1 MSRSVIIAAG
11 LALLAAAWVASGQL
25 SGIKAENIA
34 RKPPAD
40 LARDDTLPQVR
51 VRRQSAVPYRTAVVL
66 RGRTEALRKVEA
78 RAETHGRVIELAVE
92 RGMVVAEGD
101 VLVRLAPE
109 DRPARLAEAK
119 ALLEQR
125 RIEHQAAEK
134 LSAKGFRADTQLA
147 ASLAELESAQA
158 AVERAQVDLD
168 NTVIRAPFAG
178 FVEDRMV
185 DLGDFLE
192 MGDTVASLVDLDPVL
207 VVGQVSE
214 RDIGRLAVGSPGTA
228 RLMTGERVDGRIR
241 YIARVADPVTRTFR
255 VELEVANPDGGL
267 RDGVT
272 AEVVLPGPSV
282 LAHRVSPAVLSLSTA
297 GTVGVKVVDA
307 DQTVRF
313 VPVQIVEQSED
324 GLWLLGLPDE
334 VTLITVGQDF
344 VSDGQQ
350 VRTVGE
356 STLAP
361 SGPAA
366 GEG

>member
-11 LALLAAAWVASGQL
+11 LALLAAAWVASGEL
-25 SGIKAENIA
+25 SGIKAESIA

-40 LARDDTLPQVR
+40 LSENDTVPQVR
-51 VRRQSAVPYRTAVVL
+51 VRHQSAVPHRTAVVL

-78 RAETHGRVIELAVE
+78 RAETHGRVVELAIE
-92 RGMVVAEGD
+92 RGMAVAEGD
-101 VLVRLAPE
+101 PLVRLAPE
-109 DRPARLAEAK
+109 DRPARLAEAR

-147 ASLAELESAQA
+147 ASLADLESAQA

-178 FVEDRMV
+178 FVEDRLV

-192 MGDTVASLVDLDPVL
+192 MGDAVASLVDLDPIL

-214 RDIGRLAVGSPGTA
+214 RDIGRLTVGGAGTA
-228 RLMTGERVDGRIR
+228 RLMTGETIDGRVR
-241 YIARVADPVTRTFR
+241 HIARVADPVTRTFR
-255 VELEVANPDGGL
+255 VELEVANPEGAL

-282 LAHRVSPAVLSLSTA
+282 MAHRVSPAVLSLSTA
-297 GTVGVKVVDA
+297 GEIGVKIVDA
-307 DQTVRF
+307 DRRVRF
-313 VPVQIVEQSED
+313 LPVRIVEQGAD

-334 VTLITVGQDF
+334 ATLITVGQDF
-344 VSDGQQ
+344 VADGQE
-350 VRTVGE
+350 VRPVDE
-356 STLAP
+356 ATLAA
-361 SGPAA
+361 PAA

>member
-1 MSRSVIIAAG
+1 MKRSYFIAAG

-25 SGIKAENIA
+25 NGIQAENLA

-40 LARDDTLPQVR
+40 LTLGETLPQVR
-51 VRRQSAVPYRTAVVL
+51 VRRQSAEPHQTAVVL

-78 RAETHGRVIELAVE
+78 RAETHGRVVELAVE
-92 RGMVVAEGD
+92 RGMAVAEGD
-101 VLVRLAPE
+101 PLVRLAPE

-125 RIEHQAAEK
+125 RIEHEAAEK
-134 LSAKGFRADTQLA
+134 LSAKGFRAETQLA

-178 FVEDRMV
+178 FVEDRKADV
-185 DLGDFLE
+185 GDFLE
-192 MGDTVASLVDLDPVL
+192 VGDVVAGLVDLDPIL
-207 VVGQVSE
+207 VIAQVSE
-214 RDIGRLAVGSPGTA
+214 RDIGRLEVGGPGIA
-228 RLMTGERVDGRIR
+228 RLMTGERIDGRIR
-241 YIARVADPVTRTFR
+241 HIARVADPVTRTFR
-255 VELEVANPDGGL
+255 VELEVANPDGAL

-282 LAHRVSPAVLSLSTA
+282 RAHRVSPAVLSLSTA
-297 GTVGVKVVDA
+297 GEIGVKVVDA

-313 VPVQIVEQSED
+313 LPVQIIEQSAD
-324 GLWLLGLPDE
+324 GLWLLGLPEE
-334 VTLITVGQDF
+334 VTLITVGQEF
-344 VSDGQQ
+344 VRDGQR
-350 VRTVGE
+350 VRAVDE
-356 STLAP
+356 ATLAP
-361 SGPAA
+361 VA